1 MEQPKSPVVKLKK
14 NNTRKNCQELLLI
27 LVSLGLG
34 ILIWLL
40 VVGADQMDMTL
51 TVPIEIL
58 NLPKQLVIYNQYQK
72 EVEVTLRGPRT
83 IMQEMRSRNLSLP
96 VDLSQAVPDTVVLST
111 DSLPLQLPSGI
122 AVLRIQPASITLS
135 IDQLAQRNIPV
146 EAQIKG
152 KVGLGY
158 ALKEV
163 TLSPDKILVSGP
175 QSLLE
180 QQTALKT
187 VPIDL
192 EGRTRSETIPVNLA
206 LSSELMSLIGET
218 SVAAKIT
225 VQEKFVEKIV
235 YNIPIKAA
243 DAAAQVSFEPD
254 TVSVFASLPER
265 LAANSHSLSLLFTA
279 SVQVGDAPLPRKA
292 PVEVSSVSI
301 SGHEPIVIK
310 SFTPQEVKV
319 LASNWKT
326 PDKAEEK
333 KQR

>member
-1 MEQPKSPVVKLKK
+1 MKLTKKST
-14 NNTRKNCQELLLI
+14 TRKNCQELLLI
-27 LVSLGLG
+27 FVSLGLG
-34 ILIWLL
+34 ILIGLL

-96 VDLSQAVPDTVVLST
+96 VDLSKAEPDTVVIST

-135 IDQLAQRNIPV
+135 IDQLIQRPIPV

-152 KVGLGY
+152 KIGPGY
-158 ALKEV
+158 ALKEI

-175 QSLLE
+175 KSLLE
-180 QQTALKT
+180 QQTTLKT
-187 VPIDL
+187 APIDL
-192 EGRTRSETIPVNLA
+192 EGRTRPETIPVSLA

-235 YNIPIKAA
+235 YNIPIKAK
-243 DAAAQVSFEPD
+243 DAAMPVSFEPD

-265 LAANSHSLSLLFTA
+265 LAADSHSLSLLFTA
-279 SVQVGDAPLPRKA
+279 SVQVGEEPLPRIV

-310 SFTPQEVKV
+310 SYTPQEVKV
-319 LASNWKT
+319 LANTWKT
-326 PDKAEEK
+326 PDKPENT
-333 KQR
+333 KQ